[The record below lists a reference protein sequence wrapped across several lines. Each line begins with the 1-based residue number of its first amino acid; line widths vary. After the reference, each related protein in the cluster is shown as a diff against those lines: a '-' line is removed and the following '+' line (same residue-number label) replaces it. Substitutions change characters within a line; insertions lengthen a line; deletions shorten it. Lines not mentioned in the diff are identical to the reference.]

1 MQTDITL
8 NIQASLLKTGD
19 QVTIQADGLRLLLK
33 RQEESISVYTYGS
46 ADEAIK
52 EEWTLFTEAEPTDSA
67 FEVAARAVG
76 WSQISAQDG
85 HDEAFLLQVGGQD
98 DRIEY
103 YGDWEELCLS
113 EGIEVKPA
121 TLPSGST
128 APEAVRPRIGPPGRI
143 WQAEREGWWIAECG
157 GLETETARLERIDE
171 AGAFSGDAAAWV
183 HVCSEAQSGSAYHQN
198 VLNWLKENAP
208 VEFKRIS
215 DHQEALADKTTWA
228 IVNDAGDFWSNNDG
242 WVDQDSKTLFYAHEK
257 LTMNLPIGGKWSIVG
272 YQPR

>member
-19 QVTIQADGLRLLLK
+19 QLAIQAEGLRLLIK
-33 RQEESISVYTYGS
+33 RQDEGISIYTYGS
-46 ADEAIK
+46 GDEAIK
-52 EEWTLFTEAEPTDSA
+52 EDWTLFTEAEPTDSS

-76 WSQISAQDG
+76 WSQISAQDE
-85 HDEAFLLQVGGQD
+85 HEEAFLLQVDGQD

-121 TLPSGST
+121 TLPSGSA
-128 APEAVRPRIGPPGRI
+128 APEADRSPNWVTRPDLA
-143 WQAEREGWWIAECG
+143 QAEREGWWIAECG

-171 AGAFSGDAAAWV
+171 AGVFSGDAAAWV
-183 HVCSEAQSGSAYHQN
+183 HVCSEAQSGSAYHQS

-215 DHQEALADKTTWA
+215 DHQEALADKTT
-228 IVNDAGDFWSNNDG
+228 
-242 WVDQDSKTLFYAHEK
+242 
-257 LTMNLPIGGKWSIVG
+257 
-272 YQPR
+272 